1 MQHVLIEA
9 EVAMRSITL
18 AAIFF
23 MTGACLHAQQIPDT
37 VFAVPNEH
45 PMYESGTGPV
55 VCIDAAHHNF
65 HTLEGRYHAFGRLVR
80 GDGFQTR
87 SLEQSSDE
95 FTLENC
101 DVVVVAGALAA
112 QNAVVE
118 GDPEATRSLWDYP
131 HPPAFEPA
139 EVRALI
145 KWLHEGGA
153 LLLIMD
159 HAPFPG
165 AVSDLAAL
173 VGVVPLNGGAMYR
186 LFGEPD
192 PDAIGTVA
200 QEVGY
205 SPEQLRRA
213 LGEPGGLGDHPILRG
228 REGIDRPVRSIM
240 TFGGTAFLPSEG
252 VQPLLI
258 LPTEAFGLVSTPDI
272 SQELWPRYRMADWVA
287 GGAVET
293 GQGRAVVLGEAAMCT
308 AQLQG
313 VDGSP
318 MGMNH
323 PLAGSNPQFCLN
335 VVRWLAR
342 AF

>member
-1 MQHVLIEA
+1 
-9 EVAMRSITL
+9 MRSIAL
-18 AAIFF
+18 AALFF

-37 VFAVPNEH
+37 VFTVPNPN
-45 PMYESGTGPV
+45 PMYDSGTGPI

-65 HTLEGRYHAFGRLVR
+65 HTLENRYHAFGRLVQ
-80 GDGFQTR
+80 GDGFQAR
-87 SLEQSSDE
+87 SLDQPFDE
-95 FTLENC
+95 STLEEC

-112 QNAVVE
+112 ENAVVE
-118 GDPEATRSLWDYP
+118 GDPEATRSRWNHP
-131 HPPAFEPA
+131 HRPAFEPA

-145 KWLHEGGA
+145 AWLHAGGA

-173 VGVVPLNGGAMYR
+173 VGAVPLNGGAMYR

-192 PDAIGTVA
+192 PNAMGAVA
-200 QEVGY
+200 EAEGL

-213 LGEPGGLGDHPILRG
+213 LGESGGLGDHPILRG

-252 VQPLLI
+252 VQPLLK
-258 LPTEAFGLVSTPDI
+258 LPTEAFGLVSTPEI
-272 SQELWPRYRMADWVA
+272 SRELWPRYSMTGWLA
-287 GGAVET
+287 GGAVERD
-293 GQGRAVVLGEAAMCT
+293 QGRAVLLGEAAVCT

-313 VDGSP
+313 VNGSP

-323 PLAGSNPQFCLN
+323 PLAASNPQFCLN

>member
-1 MQHVLIEA
+1 MPHVLIEA
-9 EVAMRSITL
+9 EIAMRSITL
-18 AAIFF
+18 ATLFF

-37 VFAVPNEH
+37 LFAVPNEN
-45 PMYESGTGPV
+45 PMYEAGTGPI
-55 VCIDAAHHNF
+55 VCIDAVHYNF
-65 HTLEGRYHAFGRLVR
+65 HTLENRYHAFGGLVR

-87 SLEQSSDE
+87 SLDQPFDDSTFEE
-95 FTLENC
+95 C

-112 QNAVVE
+112 ENAVVE
-118 GDPEATRSLWDYP
+118 GDPEATRSRWDYP

-145 KWLHEGGA
+145 AWLHAGGA

-173 VGVVPLNGGAMYR
+173 VGVVPLNGAATYR

-192 PDAIGTVA
+192 PDAIGA
-200 QEVGY
+200 FAEEVGY

-213 LGEPGGLGDHPILRG
+213 LGEPGGLADHPIIRG

-258 LPTEAFGLVSTPDI
+258 LPTEAFGLVSTPEI
-272 SQELWPRYRMADWVA
+272 SRELWPRYSMTGWVA
-287 GGAVET
+287 GGAVER

-308 AQLQG
+308 AQLRG